1 MYHDTTMRRVERL
14 DPSQSTFAMP
24 PGALA
29 HGALSGKLPR
39 RKGFDASRVLDVAL
53 AGSLLL
59 FLAPLMLLIALLI
72 WMEDGGYPLF
82 GHRRI
87 GRGGKSFA
95 CLKFRSMVP
104 DAGARLE
111 RLLATD
117 PEARREW
124 LADHK
129 LKVDPRITRLGG
141 FLRRSSLDE
150 LPQLINV
157 LRGQMSMV
165 GPRPIVE
172 GEVRRYGHGFK
183 HYCAVRPGITGLWQ
197 VSGRNNLS
205 YRRRVALDRL
215 YVRSKSFNRDIAIM
229 ALTLP
234 AVLTRNGSY

>member
-1 MYHDTTMRRVERL
+1 VYHDTTMRRLERL
-14 DPSQSTFAMP
+14 DPSQPPFARPSSSTT
-24 PGALA
+24 
-29 HGALSGKLPR
+29 R
-39 RKGFDASRVLDVAL
+39 RVLSRRPRPSPGVDPARALDIVL
-53 AGSLLL
+53 AGSILV

-72 WMEDGGYPLF
+72 WMEDGGWPLF

-87 GRGGKSFA
+87 GRGGVSFA

-104 DAGARLE
+104 DAEARLE
-111 RLLATD
+111 RLLASS
-117 PEARREW
+117 PEARLEW
-124 LADHK
+124 QTDHK
-129 LKVDPRITRLGG
+129 LREDPRITRLGG

-157 LRGQMSMV
+157 LRGEMGIV

-172 GEVRRYGHGFK
+172 SEVRRYGHAFK

-215 YVRSKSFNRDIAIM
+215 YVRSRSLNRDIAIM
-229 ALTLP
+229 AMTLP

>member
-1 MYHDTTMRRVERL
+1 VYHDTTMRRLERL
-14 DPSQSTFAMP
+14 DPTQSP
-24 PGALA
+24 ISPSSGAPA
-29 HGALSGKLPR
+29 GGASSGRDPR
-39 RKGFDASRVLDVAL
+39 ASGGDATRALDIVL
-53 AGSLLL
+53 AGSLLV

-72 WMEDGGYPLF
+72 WMGDGGWPLF

-87 GRGGKSFA
+87 GRNGVTFA

-104 DAGARLE
+104 DAEARLE

-117 PEARREW
+117 PVARREW
-124 LADHK
+124 QTDHK
-129 LKVDPRITRLGG
+129 LRHDPRITPLGG

-157 LRGQMSMV
+157 LRGEMSMV

-172 GEVRRYGHGFK
+172 SEIRRYGYGFK

-215 YVRSKSFNRDIAIM
+215 YVRSRSFNRDIAIM
-229 ALTLP
+229 ALTVP

>member
-1 MYHDTTMRRVERL
+1 MYHDTTMRRLERL
-14 DPSQSTFAMP
+14 DPSQPPFAGPSSST
-24 PGALA
+24 
-29 HGALSGKLPR
+29 
-39 RKGFDASRVLDVAL
+39 ASRASRRARPPSGVDPARALDIVL
-53 AGSLLL
+53 AGSILI

-72 WMEDGGYPLF
+72 WMEDGGWPLF

-87 GRGGKSFA
+87 GRGGVSFA

-104 DAGARLE
+104 DAEARLE
-111 RLLATD
+111 RLLATN
-117 PEARREW
+117 PEARLEW
-124 LADHK
+124 QTDHK
-129 LKVDPRITRLGG
+129 LREDPRITRLGG

-157 LRGQMSMV
+157 LRGEMSIV

-215 YVRSKSFNRDIAIM
+215 YVRSRSLNRDITIM
-229 ALTLP
+229 AMTLP

>member
-14 DPSQSTFAMP
+14 DPSQSPFARP
-24 PGALA
+24 SDAPTRGAASGHSPGR
-29 HGALSGKLPR
+29 SGM
-39 RKGFDASRVLDVAL
+39 DATRILDVVL
-53 AGSLLL
+53 AGSLLT
-59 FLAPLMLLIALLI
+59 FLAPLMLLIALMI
-72 WMEDGGYPLF
+72 WMEDGGWPLF

-87 GRGGKSFA
+87 GRDGRSFA

-104 DAGARLE
+104 DAEARLQH
-111 RLLATD
+111 LLATD

-124 LADHK
+124 LTDHK
-129 LKVDPRITRLGG
+129 LRVDPRITRLGG

-157 LRGQMSMV
+157 LKGEMSMV

-215 YVRSKSFNRDIAIM
+215 YVRSKSFNRDVAIM

>member
-14 DPSQSTFAMP
+14 DPPRAPFSRP
-24 PGALA
+24 PGAMLRA
-29 HGALSGKLPR
+29 SYGGGPR
-39 RKGFDASRVLDVAL
+39 TSRTDPARVLDIVL
-53 AGSLLL
+53 AGSMLLL
-59 FLAPLMLLIALLI
+59 LTPLMLLVALLI
-72 WMEDGGYPLF
+72 WMEDGGWPLF

-87 GRGGKSFA
+87 GRGGVSFA

-104 DAGARLE
+104 DAEARLE
-111 RLLATD
+111 RLLATS
-117 PEARREW
+117 PEARLEW
-124 LADHK
+124 QTDHK
-129 LKVDPRITRLGG
+129 LREDPRITRLGG
-141 FLRRSSLDE
+141 FLRRSSIDE

-157 LRGQMSMV
+157 LRGEMSIV

-183 HYCAVRPGITGLWQ
+183 HYCRVRPGITGLWQ

-215 YVRSKSFNRDIAIM
+215 YVRNRSFNRDVAIM
-229 ALTLP
+229 AMTLP

>member
-14 DPSQSTFAMP
+14 DPSQSPFAKP
-24 PGALA
+24 PGAPA
-29 HGALSGKLPR
+29 GGASSGGEPQLF
-39 RKGFDASRVLDVAL
+39 GVDATRCLDVVL
-53 AGSLLL
+53 AMSLLI
-59 FLAPLMLLIALLI
+59 FLAPLMLLIAVVI
-72 WMEDGGYPLF
+72 WAGDGGWPLF

-87 GRGGKSFA
+87 GRNGVAFP

-104 DAGARLE
+104 DAEARLE
-111 RLLATD
+111 RLLAAD
-117 PEARREW
+117 PQARREW
-124 LADHK
+124 QTDHK
-129 LKVDPRITRLGG
+129 LRNDPRITPLGG
-141 FLRRSSLDE
+141 FLRKSSLDE

-157 LRGQMSMV
+157 LRGEMSMV

-172 GEVRRYGHGFK
+172 SEIRRYGHGFK

-215 YVRSKSFNRDIAIM
+215 YVRSRSLAGDIGIM